1 MATIAL
7 NISRKNSRDA
17 KPLLGPKLAVNGAT
31 QIGFVVT
38 SLFAVLGAAFFL
50 VGFTLWSVVFLRFQ
64 EFQSLIGH
72 AR

>member
-1 MATIAL
+1 M
-7 NISRKNSRDA
+7 
-17 KPLLGPKLAVNGAT
+17 AVNGAI

-38 SLFAVLGAAFFL
+38 SLFAVLGATFFL

-64 EFQSLIGH
+64 EFQSFIGH